1 MHRNSSPNLYSL
13 AYVSSTVAVNLPA
26 FYLGQRG
33 ERVQFM
39 SAHNHIQ
46 DYDNLTV
53 I

>member
-1 MHRNSSPNLYSL
+1 MHRNSSSNLYSL
-13 AYVSSTVAVNLPA
+13 TYVSSMVAVNLPES
-26 FYLGQRG
+26 YLGQRG

-39 SAHNHIQ
+39 SSHNHIR